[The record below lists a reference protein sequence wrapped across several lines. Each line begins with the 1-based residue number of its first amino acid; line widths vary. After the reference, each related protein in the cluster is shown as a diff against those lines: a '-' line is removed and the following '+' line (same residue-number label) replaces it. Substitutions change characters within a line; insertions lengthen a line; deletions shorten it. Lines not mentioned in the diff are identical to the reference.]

1 MRGMLCVAAALAA
14 LAGTAHAQPAAQGAR
29 PANQCFYVNQMEG
42 WRALDDKTIY
52 VRANLKDVYRLDM
65 SGSCPALTD
74 PDAHL
79 ITKTRGS
86 DLVCSALD
94 WDLKVADSGRGSIPT
109 PCIVGSMRKLTPAEA
124 AAIPKK
130 YRP

>member
-1 MRGMLCVAAALAA
+1 MRGMFCVAAALAG
-14 LAGTAHAQPAAQGAR
+14 LAGTTHAQPVGPGAR

-42 WRALDDKTIY
+42 WRALDDKTVY

-65 SGSCPALTD
+65 SGSCPTLTD
-74 PDAHL
+74 SGARL
-79 ITKTRGS
+79 ITRTRGS
-86 DLVCSALD
+86 DLVCSAID
-94 WDLKVADSGRGSIPT
+94 WDLKVADPGPGSIPT
-109 PCIVGSMRKLTPAEA
+109 PCIVGAMRKLTPAEA